1 MYPRSLRWLALLSF
15 ALITLGGCATQ
26 EAETLSQDV
35 TFNDYVIGP
44 GDELRLMVWRNAEI
58 SSTTLVIP
66 VRPDG
71 KISTPLAEDVQA
83 SGKTPS
89 QLARDVEK
97 ALSKYIQDPVVTIMV
112 IGFVGPYSEQ
122 IRVIGQASKPT
133 AMPYRQNM
141 SLVDVMIAVG
151 GLTDFASG
159 NRASI
164 FRRIDGKQQKL
175 SVRLN
180 DLIRKGD
187 LSANISMRPGDVLVI
202 PESVF

>member
-1 MYPRSLRWLALLSF
+1 MYARSLRWLAVLFF

-26 EAETLSQDV
+26 QIETMQQNASSS
-35 TFNDYVIGP
+35 DYIIGP
-44 GDELRLMVWRNAEI
+44 GDELRIMVWRNSEI
-58 SSTTLVIP
+58 SSSTLPIP

-89 QLARDVEK
+89 QLAREVEK
-97 ALSKYIQDPVVTIMV
+97 ALGKFIQDPVVTIV
-112 IGFVGPYSEQ
+112 VVGFVGPYNEQ
-122 IRVIGQASKPT
+122 IRVIGQAGKPS
-133 AMPYRQNM
+133 ALPYRQNM
-141 SLVDVMIAVG
+141 SLVDVMIEVG

-164 FRRIDGKQQKL
+164 FRMVDGKQQKF

-187 LSANISMRPGDVLVI
+187 LSANVPMRPGDVLVI